1 MKEKIKLLNKKFNLK
16 NKDEEEFST
25 SLENSSFKKKL
36 ELIEKYI
43 FSTNTD
49 EKKEVLKEI
58 EKIKTT

>member
-1 MKEKIKLLNKKFNLK
+1 MKEKIKLLNKKLSLK
-16 NKDEEEFST
+16 NKDEEEFSV

>member
-16 NKDEEEFST
+16 NKDEEEFSA

>member
-1 MKEKIKLLNKKFNLK
+1 MKEKIKLLNKKLSLK

-36 ELIEKYI
+36 KLIEKYI